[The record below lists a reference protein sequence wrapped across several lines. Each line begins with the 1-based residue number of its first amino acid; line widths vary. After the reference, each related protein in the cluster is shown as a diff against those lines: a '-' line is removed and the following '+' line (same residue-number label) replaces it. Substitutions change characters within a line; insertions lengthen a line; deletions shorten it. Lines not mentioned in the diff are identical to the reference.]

1 MSIFNGAN
9 LPQELLMNIFCRLP
23 AKSIGQLRCVS
34 NPLKSLLSDKQFL
47 KIHFTS
53 SSHFQE
59 PEKLIILSSS
69 HSFHTITFKNNDVF
83 LNSIKFQLTP
93 SDHFV
98 EICGSCNGLVLI
110 LNKDDTK
117 VVINPITLDFKKILN
132 SPLALDPIGSFSMH
146 GFGYDYVNDDYK
158 VVMISRYDHDN
169 EYEPDILDMFMD
181 IYSLK
186 IGSWK
191 RINSSPYDHAVAELA
206 SGVFVN
212 GALHWLAS
220 NKPDYSSVIGG
231 FVLSDEEFVEVPA
244 PSSLDKD
251 KFVFN
256 KLVVLKGCLCMVDN
270 LEGNRTDVWM
280 MKEYGVEE
288 SWTKF
293 CVDGIDFYDFLK
305 PLCFI
310 RDDDDDDE
318 VVMNVDG
325 EKLIVYNV
333 QEETPR
339 DLKFDGIPDHRFDSV
354 GTFVESLVSP
364 NDLDLPGIKA

>member
-9 LPQELLMNIFCRLP
+9 LPQELLINIFSRLP
-23 AKSIGQLRCVS
+23 VKSIGQLRCVS
-34 NPLKSLLSDKQFL
+34 NPLNSLLSDEHFL
-47 KIHFTS
+47 KTHFTN
-53 SSHFQE
+53 HFQE
-59 PEKLIILSSS
+59 PEKIILLSNS
-69 HSFHTITFKNNDVF
+69 HIFHTITFNKNCIF
-83 LNSIKFQLTP
+83 INSINFKQTP
-93 SDHFV
+93 SDQFV

-110 LNKDDTK
+110 LNKDGTK
-117 VVINPITLDFKKILN
+117 VVINPITLDFKIIPN
-132 SPLALDPIGSFSMH
+132 SPLALEPYGSFSMH

-158 VVMISRYDHDN
+158 IVMISRYDHDN
-169 EYEPDILDMFMD
+169 EVEPDILDMFMD

-186 IGSWK
+186 NGSWK
-191 RINSSPYDHAVAELA
+191 RIKSSPYDHAVPEHAN
-206 SGVFVN
+206 GVFVN

-220 NKPDYSSVIGG
+220 KKPDYSSVIGA

-270 LEGNRTDVWM
+270 VEGNRVDIWM
-280 MKEYGVEE
+280 MKDYGVEE

-305 PLCFI
+305 PLCFM
-310 RDDDDDDE
+310 RDDE
-318 VVMNVDG
+318 VVLNVDG
-325 EKLIVYNV
+325 EKLMVYNL
-333 QEETPR
+333 EEEESR
-339 DLKFDGIPDHRFDSV
+339 DLEVDGLPDSFESA

-364 NDLDLPGIKA
+364 ADPNLFGIEA

>member
-1 MSIFNGAN
+1 MSIFSKVN
-9 LPQELLMNIFCRLP
+9 LPEELLINIFCRLP

-34 NPLKSLLSDKQFL
+34 NPLNSLLTNKHFL
-47 KIHFTS
+47 KNHFTSKIHF
-53 SSHFQE
+53 QE
-59 PEKLIILSSS
+59 HEKLMILSNST
-69 HSFHTITFKNNDVF
+69 SFHTITIKYNNVF
-83 LNSIKFQLTP
+83 SNFVNFQPTP

-110 LNKDDTK
+110 LNNNDSL
-117 VVINPITLDFKKILN
+117 VLINPLTLDFKKI
-132 SPLALDPIGSFSMH
+132 PRCPFALDPIGSFSMY

-158 VVMISRYDHDN
+158 IVVISRYDHDN

-186 IGSWK
+186 VGSWK
-191 RINSSPYDHAVAELA
+191 RIKSSPYDHAVAELA

-220 NKPDYSSVIGG
+220 KMPDYASVIGG

-244 PSSLDKD
+244 PSCLDKS
-251 KFVFN
+251 KFVFD
-256 KLVVLKGCLCMVDN
+256 KLVVLKGCLCMIDN
-270 LEGNRTDVWM
+270 PEGSRINVWM

-293 CVDGIDFYDFLK
+293 CVDGIDFYDILK

-310 RDDDDDDE
+310 RDDDE
-318 VVMNVDG
+318 VVVNVDG
-325 EKLIVYNV
+325 EKLMVYNV
-333 QEETPR
+333 QEENSR
-339 DLKFDGIPDHRFDSV
+339 DLEVDGIPDRFDSV

-364 NDLDLPGIKA
+364 VDPNLFGIEA

>member
-9 LPQELLMNIFCRLP
+9 LPQELLINIFCRLP
-23 AKSIGQLRCVS
+23 AKSIGKLRCVS
-34 NPLKSLLSDKQFL
+34 NTLNSLLSDKHFL
-47 KIHFTS
+47 KTHFTS
-53 SSHFQE
+53 SHLQE
-59 PEKLIILSSS
+59 PEKLILLSNSI
-69 HSFHTITFKNNDVF
+69 SFHTITFNNTDVF
-83 LNSIKFQLTP
+83 LNSINFQQTP
-93 SDHFV
+93 GDQFV
-98 EICGSCNGLVLI
+98 EVCGSCNGLVLI
-110 LNKDDTK
+110 LNEDDAK
-117 VVINPITLDFKKILN
+117 VVINPITLDFKKIPK
-132 SPLALDPIGSFSMH
+132 SPFALDPIGSFSMH
-146 GFGYDYVNDDYK
+146 GFGYDSVNDEYK
-158 VVMISRYDHDN
+158 IVVISRYDHDN

-186 IGSWK
+186 IGSWR
-191 RINSSPYDHAVAELA
+191 RIKSSPYDHAVPELA

-220 NKPDYSSVIGG
+220 KKPDYSSVIGA

-256 KLVVLKGCLCMVDN
+256 KLVVLGGCLCMVDN
-270 LEGNRTDVWM
+270 PEGNRIDVWM

-293 CVDGIDFYDFLK
+293 CVDGLDFYDFLK

-310 RDDDDDDE
+310 RDEEE
-318 VVMNVDG
+318 VVVNMDV

-333 QEETPR
+333 KEEKSR
-339 DLKFDGIPDHRFDSV
+339 DLEVDGIPDRFDSI
-354 GTFVESLVSP
+354 GTFVESLVTP
-364 NDLDLPGIKA
+364 ADL